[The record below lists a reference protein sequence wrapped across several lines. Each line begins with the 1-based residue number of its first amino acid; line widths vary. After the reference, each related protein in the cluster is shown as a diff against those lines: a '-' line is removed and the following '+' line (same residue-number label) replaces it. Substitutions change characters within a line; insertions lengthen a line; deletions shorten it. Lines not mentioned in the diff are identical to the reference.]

1 MTVNAELSSL
11 KESYWD
17 KKEAVVST
25 DALPA
30 VTTIY
35 VAGHASCGRV
45 VWTAVLSVVTM
56 IPVAAAGHASCRKM
70 ACSHAPCVVCAACR
84 SG

>member
-30 VTTIY
+30 VMAICLLDMQ
-35 VAGHASCGRV
+35 VAGC
-45 VWTAVLSVVTM
+45 
-56 IPVAAAGHASCRKM
+56 
-70 ACSHAPCVVCAACR
+70 
-84 SG
+84 